1 MKIIRRRYYFP
12 FVIGNN
18 SSKWDISQLVL
29 LYDFFYFFFAPNI
42 CFSRHMGNEI
52 RFLFFSRDIFK
63 GLALFCHACS
73 TKEFPTILKR
83 TATWR
88 VFARD
93 RKWNNVVACLLRNF
107 NLFTP
112 GLAFYCIIAWH
123 MRRGG
128 GRELLMAGFQF
139 LSPSL
144 HTQQHITR
152 MFKRLALGHFSSAFI
167 EQRQ

>member
-1 MKIIRRRYYFP
+1 MGYFATCCFMIFFISFLRQTFVFPGIWGTRSDFCFFPATSLKGWPYFVTRVAPRNFQQYYREREP
-12 FVIGNN
+12 RHGE
-18 SSKWDISQLVL
+18 
-29 LYDFFYFFFAPNI
+29 
-42 CFSRHMGNEI
+42 FSRETASEI
-52 RFLFFSRDIFK
+52 MLWLVCFGTSICLL
-63 GLALFCHACS
+63 LALH
-73 TKEFPTILKR
+73 
-83 TATWR
+83 
-88 VFARD
+88 
-93 RKWNNVVACLLRNF
+93 
-107 NLFTP
+107 
-112 GLAFYCIIAWH
+112 YCIIAWH

>member
-1 MKIIRRRYYFP
+1 MGYFATCAALW
-12 FVIGNN
+12 F
-18 SSKWDISQLVL
+18 
-29 LYDFFYFFFAPNI
+29 
-42 CFSRHMGNEI
+42 
-52 RFLFFSRDIFK
+52 FLFLFCAKTFFSGIWETRSDFCFFSCDIFK

-93 RKWNNVVACLLRNF
+93 RKWNNVVACLLRNL
-107 NLFTP
+107 NLFIP